1 MASKTPKARPKARRA
16 PSKRARN
23 TRGGKPRRGFIRR
36 LLPYVFLLFCLGAV
50 VVAAYAVYLDG
61 EVRNQFEGTRWTLP
75 AKVYAAPLELYAGL
89 DLSRDGIVSR
99 LARQGYRSSTTTDR
113 PGTYESVGGA
123 LDVHIRPFT
132 FWDGDQADREI
143 RLGFDGSG
151 VASIRPLD
159 GGDDLALIRLD
170 PLMIGSIYPTQGEDR
185 ILVKLDEIP
194 PMLPAGLIT
203 VEDRDFLHHWGVS
216 PKSILRA
223 AVANARAGRVVQGG
237 STITQQLVKNFYLNN
252 QQTLVRKA
260 KEALMALLLDA
271 HYSKPEILEAYL
283 NEVYLGQD
291 GGRAIHGFG
300 LASYFYFQKPL
311 EELQPNEIALLV
323 AMVKG
328 PSYYDPRRNPERARA
343 RRNLVL
349 DMFHDAGFLDDEGW
363 AVARKADLGVT
374 ARSSRS
380 TSQYPAFIDLVRRQL
395 HGQYEDADLTEDG
408 LRIFTTLDPAIQAST
423 EARVNKGLAD
433 IEKARGI
440 KADSLESA
448 AVVTSVEGGRILALV
463 GGRNAGFAGFNRAL
477 DARRPIGSLIKPVVY
492 LTALAEPSKYSVI
505 TPLDDG
511 PLAVKL
517 ANGDTWRPNNYSN
530 SSHGNA
536 VPLHYALTHSYNLS
550 TARLA
555 LDLGIPN
562 VVETLKKLGYTGD
575 PLAVPSLSLGAVD
588 MAPMQVAQIYNTL
601 AAGGY
606 YTPLLAI
613 RDVTTSDGEPLNRY
627 PLQIK
632 RAVDDAPVYLTRWI
646 MQRVARYGTGASMY
660 KVLPNSL
667 DLAGKTGTTDD
678 LRDSWFAGFGANRLA
693 VVWVGRDDNQSAQL
707 TGATG
712 ALQLWSRIMKD
723 ADPRGIL
730 DVPPD
735 NVVTVPLRLQFP
747 NGGGADQDLYQYAQ
761 SCGNATEVPF
771 VRGYVPDGLSSC
783 DSDIM
788 ADNAAR
794 ARQQQ
799 QQQRESEDE
808 GNWLQR
814 IFR

>member
-1 MASKTPKARPKARRA
+1 MARKTPKSRRPARR
-16 PSKRARN
+16 PSKKRTA
-23 TRGGKPRRGFIRR
+23 KPRRGFIRR
-36 LLPYVFLLFCLGAV
+36 LVPYVFLLFCLGAV

-61 EVRNQFEGTRWTLP
+61 EVRSQFEGTRWTLP

-89 DLSRDGIVSR
+89 DLSRSEIVSR
-99 LARQGYRSSTTTDR
+99 LQRQGYRSSSSTDKA
-113 PGTYESVGGA
+113 GTYETVGGS
-123 LDVHIRPFT
+123 LDVHTRPFA

-143 RLGFDGSG
+143 RMGFDSSG
-151 VASIRPLD
+151 VASLRPLD

-185 ILVKLDEIP
+185 ILVKLDEVP

-223 AVANARAGRVVQGG
+223 AVANLRAGHVVQGG

-260 KEALMALLLDA
+260 KEALMAILLDA

-328 PSYYDPRRNPERARA
+328 PSYYDPRRHPERVKA

-363 AVARKADLGVT
+363 AVAKKADLGVT
-374 ARSSRS
+374 ARSSRT

-395 HGQYEDADLTEDG
+395 HGQYDDADLTDDG

-423 EARVNKGLAD
+423 EERINKGLSD
-433 IEKARGI
+433 IERARGI
-440 KADSLESA
+440 TADSLQSA
-448 AVVTSVEGGRILALV
+448 AVVTSVEGGRVLALV
-463 GGRNAGFAGFNRAL
+463 GGRDAGFAGFNRAL
-477 DARRPIGSLIKPVVY
+477 DARRPIGSLMKPVVY
-492 LTALAEPSKYSVI
+492 LTALSEPSKYNVI
-505 TPLDDG
+505 TPLDDS

-517 ANGDTWRPNNYSN
+517 ASGDTWRPQNYSKA
-530 SSHGNA
+530 SHGRN
-536 VPLHYALTHSYNLS
+536 VPLHYALTHSYNLA

-555 LDLGIPN
+555 LDVGIPN
-562 VVETLKKLGYTGD
+562 VIETLKKLGYTGD

-601 AAGGY
+601 AGGGY

-613 RDVTTSDGEPLNRY
+613 RDVTTREGEPLNRY

-632 RAVDDAPVYLTRWI
+632 RVVDEAPVYLTDWV
-646 MQRVARYGTGASMY
+646 MQRVARYGTGSSMY
-660 KVLPNSL
+660 KVLPNSVNM
-667 DLAGKTGTTDD
+667 AGKTGTTDN

-712 ALQLWSRIMKD
+712 ALQLWTRIMND
-723 ADPRGIL
+723 ANPRGIL
-730 DVPPD
+730 DVPPEK
-735 NVVTVPLRLQFP
+735 VVDIPLRMRFSP
-747 NGGGADQDLYQYAQ
+747 GGAGSGANQDLYQYAQ
-761 SCGNATEVPF
+761 SCGNATDVPF
-771 VRGYVPDGLSSC
+771 IRGYVPDGLSGC

-788 ADNAAR
+788 SENAAR
-794 ARQQQ
+794 ARQQ

>member
-1 MASKTPKARPKARRA
+1 M
-16 PSKRARN
+16 
-23 TRGGKPRRGFIRR
+23 
-36 LLPYVFLLFCLGAV
+36 PYVFLLFCLGAV

-61 EVRNQFEGTRWTLP
+61 EVRTQFEGTRWTLP

-89 DLSRDGIVSR
+89 DLSREQIADR
-99 LARQGYRSSTTTDR
+99 LKRQGYRSASTTDKA
-113 PGTYESVGGA
+113 GTYEVVGGY
-123 LDVHIRPFT
+123 LDIHTRPFS

-143 RLGFDGSG
+143 RLGFDNTG
-151 VASIRPLD
+151 VASLRALD
-159 GGDDLALIRLD
+159 GNGDLALIRLD

-185 ILVKLDEIP
+185 ILVKLGEVP

-223 AVANARAGRVVQGG
+223 AVANLRAGHVVQGG

-260 KEALMALLLDA
+260 KEALMAILLDA

-328 PSYYDPRRNPERARA
+328 PSYYDPRRNPERAKT

-363 AVARKADLGVT
+363 TTAKKADLGVT
-374 ARSSRS
+374 ARSTRS

-395 HGQYEDADLTEDG
+395 HGQYADEDLTEDG
-408 LRIFTTLDPAIQAST
+408 LRIFTTLDPSVQADT
-423 EARVNKGLAD
+423 EARVNQGLAD
-433 IEKARGI
+433 LERSRGI
-440 KADSLESA
+440 KADSLQSA
-448 AVVTSVEGGRILALV
+448 AVVTSVEGGRVLALV
-463 GGRNAGFAGFNRAL
+463 GGRDAGYAGFNRAL

-492 LTALAEPSKYSVI
+492 LTALAEPSKYNVI
-505 TPLDDG
+505 TPLDDS

-517 ANGDTWRPNNYSN
+517 ANGDTWRPQNYSKT
-530 SSHGNA
+530 SHGRA
-536 VPLHYALTHSYNLS
+536 VPLHYALTHSYNLA

-555 LDLGIPN
+555 LDVGIPN
-562 VVETLKKLGYTGD
+562 VIDTLKKLGYTGD
-575 PLAVPSLSLGAVD
+575 PLSVPSLSLGAVD

-601 AAGGY
+601 AGGGY

-613 RDVTTSDGEPLNRY
+613 RDVTTRDGEPLNRY

-632 RAVDDAPVYLTRWI
+632 RVLDEAPVYLTDWI
-646 MQRVARYGTGASMY
+646 MQRVARFGTGASMY
-660 KVLPNSL
+660 KVLPDRLN
-667 DLAGKTGTTDD
+667 LAGKTGTTDD

-693 VVWVGRDDNQSAQL
+693 VVWVGRDDNQPAQL

-712 ALQLWSRIMKD
+712 ALQLWTRIMSD
-723 ADPRGIL
+723 VGPRGMMNVPPEDVVEVPLRMRFDPRG
-730 DVPPD
+730 
-735 NVVTVPLRLQFP
+735 
-747 NGGGADQDLYQYAQ
+747 GASTGDGDLYQYAQ
-761 SCGNATEVPF
+761 SCGGATDVPF
-771 VRGYVPDGLSSC
+771 IRGYVPDGLSGC

-788 ADNAAR
+788 SENAAR
-794 ARQQQ
+794 DRQQQ
-799 QQQRESEDE
+799 QQQREQDE

>member
-1 MASKTPKARPKARRA
+1 MARGTRKPKRRTAKKPANRRP
-16 PSKRARN
+16 
-23 TRGGKPRRGFIRR
+23 GFFRR
-36 LLPYVFLLFCLGAV
+36 LLPYVFLLCCLGAV
-50 VVAAYAVYLDG
+50 VLAAYAVYLDG
-61 EVRNQFEGTRWTLP
+61 EVRSQFEGTRWTLP

-89 DLSRDGIVSR
+89 DLSRADIVAR
-99 LARQGYRSSTTTDR
+99 LKRQGYRDSSGVDNA
-113 PGTYESVGGA
+113 GTYHSSGSR
-123 LDVHIRPFT
+123 LDIHTRPFT
-132 FWDGDQADREI
+132 FWDGDQGDREI
-143 RLGFDGSG
+143 RLGFNSSG
-151 VASIRPLD
+151 VSSLQAID
-159 GGDDLALIRLD
+159 KQGDLALIRLD
-170 PLMIGSIYPTQGEDR
+170 PLMIGSIYPAQGEDR
-185 ILVKLDEIP
+185 ILVKLGEVP

-223 AVANARAGRVVQGG
+223 AFANMRAGHVVQGG

-260 KEALMALLLDA
+260 KEALMAVLLDA

-328 PSYYDPRRNPERARA
+328 PSYYSPRRNPKRALA

-349 DMFHDAGFLDDEGW
+349 DMFHSAGFLEDDAW
-363 AVARKADLGVT
+363 AAAKKTDLGVT
-374 ARSSRS
+374 TRSVRS

-395 HGQYEDADLTEDG
+395 HGQYKDADLTNEG
-408 LRIFTTLDPAIQAST
+408 LRIFTTLDPTIQAAT
-423 EARVNKGLAD
+423 EARVNKGLD
-433 IEKARGI
+433 DVERARGI
-440 KADSLESA
+440 KKDSLQSA
-448 AVVTSVEGGRILALV
+448 AVVTSVEGGRVLALV
-463 GGRNAGFAGFNRAL
+463 GGRDAGYAGFNRAL
-477 DARRPIGSLIKPVVY
+477 DARRPIGSLMKPVVY
-492 LTALAEPSKYSVI
+492 LTALSEPSKYNVI

-517 ANGDTWRPNNYSN
+517 ANGDTWRPQNYSKT
-530 SSHGNA
+530 SHGHD
-536 VPLHYALTHSYNLS
+536 VPLHYALTHSYNLA

-555 LDLGIPN
+555 IDVGIPN
-562 VVETLKKLGYTGD
+562 VVDTLKKLGYTGD
-575 PLAVPSLSLGAVD
+575 PLAVPSLALGAVG
-588 MAPMQVAQIYNTL
+588 MAPLQVAQVYNTL

-613 RDVTTSDGEPLNRY
+613 RDVTTRDGEPLARY

-632 RAVDDAPVYLTRWI
+632 RVVDEAPVYLTDWV

-660 KVLPNSL
+660 NVLPKSL
-667 DLAGKTGTTDD
+667 NLAGKTGTTDD

-693 VVWVGRDDNQSAQL
+693 VVWVGRDDNQPAQL

-712 ALQLWSRIMKD
+712 ALQLWTRIMSD
-723 ADPRGIL
+723 VSPRGLL
-730 DVPPD
+730 DVPPED
-735 NVVTVPLRLQFP
+735 VVEVPLRMRFNPAGQ
-747 NGGGADQDLYQYAQ
+747 GASGNQDLYQYAQ
-761 SCGNATEVPF
+761 SCGNATPVPF
-771 VRGYVPDGLSSC
+771 TRGYVPDGLSGC

-788 ADNAAR
+788 RENAAR
-794 ARQQQ
+794 KS
-799 QQQRESEDE
+799 REQEDE
-808 GNWLQR
+808 GNWLQK